1 MLTWLKN
8 AWAWVLA
15 ALGSALIVVVLLLR
29 RATRQ
34 RNEARDQRDAAR
46 DSAERERKHADESAA
61 VRDAMRGRR
70 VEVEAERVEAVE
82 QIDARPKPT
91 TTDEIV
97 DELNR
102 RMEERRGRK

>member
-1 MLTWLKN
+1 MLTWLRN
-8 AWAWVLA
+8 AWAWLLA

-34 RNEARDQRDAAR
+34 RDEARDQRDAAKA
-46 DSAERERKHADESAA
+46 SAERERKHADESAA

-70 VEVEAERVEAVE
+70 VEVEAERVEAVK
-82 QIDARPKPT
+82 QIDARPQPT

-97 DELNR
+97 DELNK
-102 RMEERRGRK
+102 RMEARR